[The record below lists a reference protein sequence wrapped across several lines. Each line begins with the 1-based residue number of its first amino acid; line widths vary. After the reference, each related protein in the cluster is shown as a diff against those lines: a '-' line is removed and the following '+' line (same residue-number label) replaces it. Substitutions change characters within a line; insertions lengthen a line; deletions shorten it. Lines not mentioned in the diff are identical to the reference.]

1 VKAFDWFFR
10 NRTTGA
16 ITISQFPNVPLW
28 IFLAATAAAWIAPTD
43 STVEQVVRA
52 IAALALGW
60 WAADEIGRG
69 VNPWRRLLGAAGL
82 AFALMSLVRV
92 F

>member
-1 VKAFDWFFR
+1 
-10 NRTTGA
+10 
-16 ITISQFPNVPLW
+16 
-28 IFLAATAAAWIAPTD
+28 
-43 STVEQVVRA
+43 VRA